1 MSSHSLEQQLHEE
14 SRENEGDEEEKND
27 KESVVLLEGSTEDA
41 IKQLEQ
47 EFNASSSDSELVSSQ
62 VLHGSNIDQVFH
74 QQDNSESPVEEM
86 KVLHI
91 EDEYLDTSL
100 TTSFGY
106 EARYKPPKQSDFPST
121 KQENEL
127 AVQLR
132 VPSLS
137 TCDSNSEQE
146 DSEKIKTLEIEGQD
160 DYLDTSVTLSPGY
173 RARHKPPNESC
184 TKQESVAVQ
193 LPSLSSGDSSSEQE
207 DSVSPVEEMKAL
219 DIEGH
224 DEHLNTSVTLTHGYE
239 ARHKPPIQSDLPSTK
254 QENELAVQLRVPS
267 LSTCDSNSEQEDSE
281 KIKTLEIEGQ
291 DDYLDTSVT
300 LSPGY
305 RARHKPPNEL
315 CTKQESV
322 AVQLPSLSSGDSSSE
337 QEDSVSPVEEMKALD
352 IEGHDEHLNTSVTL
366 THGYEARHKPPI
378 QSDLPSTKQENELAV
393 QLRVPSLSTCDS
405 NSEQEEEPSQVEDEE
420 RIILDQ
426 KADDFDG
433 DQARD
438 KSHSDVDLP
447 KFKHLIPV
455 NQRPIAQCRHL
466 HTCIQAAASRIN
478 DATKDRSTQRVTRLT
493 KLIPRDPGKVIG
505 KFDCAIYILSVID
518 IITMYFQTST
528 VSMAFWLFVFTNCSV
543 RGRNSGQTYQNG
555 FLMKLLTPVN
565 LKLEALSEMF
575 LPEELMKLW
584 FLYFLKSLPAL
595 TSTTTLIF

>member
-14 SRENEGDEEEKND
+14 SSENEGDDEEKND
-27 KESVVLLEGSTEDA
+27 KESVVLLERSTEDA
-41 IKQLEQ
+41 IEQLEQ

-91 EDEYLDTSL
+91 EDEYLDTSI

-106 EARYKPPKQSDFPST
+106 EARYKPP

-207 DSVSPVEEMKAL
+207 DSGSPVEEMKAL
-219 DIEGH
+219 DIEG
-224 DEHLNTSVTLTHGYE
+224 
-239 ARHKPPIQSDLPSTK
+239 Q
-254 QENELAVQLRVPS
+254 
-267 LSTCDSNSEQEDSE
+267 
-281 KIKTLEIEGQ
+281 
-291 DDYLDTSVT
+291 
-300 LSPGY
+300 
-305 RARHKPPNEL
+305 
-315 CTKQESV
+315 
-322 AVQLPSLSSGDSSSE
+322 
-337 QEDSVSPVEEMKALD
+337 
-352 IEGHDEHLNTSVTL
+352 DEHLNTSVTL

-438 KSHSDVDLP
+438 MSHSDVDLP
-447 KFKHLIPV
+447 KFKNLIPV

-505 KFDCAIYILSVID
+505 KFDCAIYMLSVID

-528 VSMAFWLFVFTNCSV
+528 VSMAF
-543 RGRNSGQTYQNG
+543 
-555 FLMKLLTPVN
+555 
-565 LKLEALSEMF
+565 
-575 LPEELMKLW
+575 
-584 FLYFLKSLPAL
+584 
-595 TSTTTLIF
+595 